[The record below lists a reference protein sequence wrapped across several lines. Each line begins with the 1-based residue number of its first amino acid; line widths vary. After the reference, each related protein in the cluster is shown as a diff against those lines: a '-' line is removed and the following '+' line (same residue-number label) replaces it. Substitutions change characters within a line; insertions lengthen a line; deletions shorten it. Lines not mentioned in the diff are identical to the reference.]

1 MTLLPV
7 TTPSAA
13 ARRTR
18 APRRAAAILAALLA
32 GLALLSGCTQ
42 APQEQPATATTTS
55 PSPTA
60 SPTPTPTPTTASPT
74 PTPSPT
80 PVPSPFPTATAP
92 TARLDAGTV
101 GETDPVTVEGTGP
114 SRVEVTRDGDFAL
127 VVSVD
132 CPECIRPVTVTG
144 PDQTEPLLSGPAPY
158 RGAALFAVNE
168 PDADEQELWVFA
180 DAEWHLGI
188 ESWNDIQPTF
198 GELEGFGLRG
208 RAGRGRG
215 GRVRRVVRPAA
226 RGVVHDQ
233 RLLGRGDDG
242 DRRTGL
248 PRDHRADRDH
258 RRGLPPA
265 AGRGQRDHERRVA
278 HHPVGTGVAGDGEA

>member
-1 MTLLPV
+1 M

-198 GELEGFGLRG
+198 GELEGSGSAVALVGDEVDGFDVWCDPPPGESCTISAYSGVETTATGAPVSRVITG
-208 RAGRGRG
+208 RIEITDE
-215 GRVRRVVRPAA
+215 VSLPLP
-226 RGVVHDQ
+226 GVVNVITNGEW
-233 RLLGRGDDG
+233 RI
-242 DRRTGL
+242 T
-248 PRDHRADRDH
+248 PW
-258 RRGLPPA
+258 
-265 AGRGQRDHERRVA
+265 ER
-278 HHPVGTGVAGDGEA
+278 E